1 MTTIT
6 ATQVKELRDL
16 TGAGMMDCK
25 KALTE
30 TNGHLEEAVD
40 WLRKSGLSKGAKK
53 ADRIAAEGLIG
64 IGGVTA
70 TGTIGGLI
78 EVNSETDFVARNPQF
93 QEMVRKI
100 ASLAPKAGGD
110 RDKLLAMPFPG
121 QSWTVEVAVKEAI
134 ATIGENMNLRRTAT
148 LSVKEGV
155 VASYMHNQADPGLGK
170 IGVLAALASTGDKV
184 KLAEF
189 GRQLCMHIS
198 FANPQALTAKD
209 VPQALIDRE
218 RNVFIQQAIEAGK
231 TEEIAKKMV
240 EGRLRKEFFQQIVLM
255 EQTFMG
261 PGGDG
266 KMRVADAVKAAE
278 KTVGS
283 PIAVEAFVRYALGE
297 GIDKKTDDF
306 AAEVEKLAKG
316 G

>member
-1 MTTIT
+1 MTPIT
-6 ATQVKELRDL
+6 AAQVKELRDM

-25 KALTE
+25 KALSE
-30 TNGHLEEAVD
+30 TKGDLEQAVD
-40 WLRKSGLSKGAKK
+40 WLRKTGLSKGAKK

-64 IGGVTA
+64 VVG
-70 TGTIGGLI
+70 TGRHGGLV

-100 ASLAPKAGGD
+100 ADLSPMAGGD
-110 RDKLLAMPFPG
+110 RAKLLAMPIPG
-121 QSWTVEVAVKEAI
+121 ASRTVEEEIKEAVS
-134 ATIGENMNLRRTAT
+134 TIGENIGLRRTAT

-155 VASYMHNQADPGLGK
+155 VASYMHNHVAPGLGK
-170 IGVLAALASTGDKV
+170 IGVLVALESAGDSPE
-184 KLAEF
+184 LADF

-198 FANPQALTAKD
+198 FANPKALTEKEID
-209 VPQALIDRE
+209 QALIDRE
-218 RNVFIQQAIEAGK
+218 RNVFIQQAIESGK
-231 TEEIAKKMV
+231 SEEIAKKMV
-240 EGRLRKEFFQQIVLM
+240 EGRMRKEFFQQVVLM

-261 PGGDG
+261 PGSDG

-278 KTVGS
+278 KTVGA
-283 PIAVEAFVRYALGE
+283 PVKLAAFVRYALGE
-297 GIDKKTDDF
+297 GIDKKPDDF

>member
-6 ATQVKELRDL
+6 AAQVKELRDL

-30 TNGHLEEAVD
+30 TKGHLEEAVD

-64 IGGVTA
+64 VVG
-70 TGTIGGLI
+70 TGLVGGLV

-93 QEMVRKI
+93 QEMVAKI

-121 QSWTVEVAVKEAI
+121 KSWTVEVEIKEAI
-134 ATIGENMNLRRTAT
+134 ATIGENMNLRRTTT
-148 LSVKEGV
+148 LSVKDGV
-155 VASYMHNQADPGLGK
+155 IATYVHNQAAPGLGK
-170 IGVLAALASTGDKV
+170 IGVLAALESKGDKA

-198 FANPQALTAKD
+198 FANPQALTEKD
-209 VPQALIDRE
+209 IAPALVERE
-218 RNVFIQQAIEAGK
+218 RNVFIQQAIESGK
-231 TEEIAKKMV
+231 SEEIAKKMV
-240 EGRLRKEFFQQIVLM
+240 EGRMKKEFFQQVVLM

-261 PGGDG
+261 PGSDG
-266 KMRVADAVKAAE
+266 KARVADVLKAAE
-278 KTVGS
+278 KTVGA
-283 PIAVEAFVRYALGE
+283 PLKLEAFARYALGE
-297 GIDKKTDDF
+297 GIDKKVDDF